1 MTLKL
6 WTISYDGR
14 SADELVQKLRENG
27 IERVVHIGSVAQDL
41 DGSSLEERLAEQ
53 LRVEGIEFVH
63 IEGVGEPPQ
72 FRGIAADRGR
82 EELTAA
88 FNAYL
93 SRRTEEM
100 DRLRKMA
107 EERPTAILCYLQGE
121 QACQGSVMV
130 QLLQVQGTPIK
141 NL

>member
-1 MTLKL
+1 MNL

-14 SADELVQKLRENG
+14 SVDEIVQKLRENG

-41 DGSSLEERLAEQ
+41 DGSSLEKRLAEE
-53 LRVEGIEFVH
+53 LRAAGIEFVH
-63 IEGVGEPPQ
+63 LEGVGEPPE

-93 SRRTEEM
+93 SRRSSEM
-100 DRLRKMA
+100 DRLREMA
-107 EERPTAILCYLQGE
+107 EERPTAVLCFLRGD
-121 QACQGSVMV
+121 QACKGSVIV
-130 QLLQVQGTPIK
+130 QLLQRQGTPIK

>member
-14 SADELVQKLRENG
+14 SAEELVQKLRENG
-27 IERVVHIGSVAQDL
+27 IERVVHIGTVAQDL

-53 LRVEGIEFVH
+53 LRAAEIEFVH
-63 IEGVGEPPQ
+63 VEGVGEPPQ

-88 FNAYL
+88 FNNYL
-93 SRRTEEM
+93 SRRTDEM
-100 DRLRKMA
+100 DRLREMA
-107 EERPTAILCYLQGE
+107 EERPTAILCFLHGE
-121 QACQGSVMV
+121 QACKGSVMI
-130 QLLQVQGTPIK
+130 QLFQSRGTPIK